1 MTCNFGERIH
11 NLRLDRGMSLKE
23 LGEKVDCAESARFHI
38 ERGTRK
44 LTVGRAIKIAD
55 ALSVKVVYLLGIRG
69 E

>member
-1 MTCNFGERIH
+1 MTCNFGKRIH

-23 LGEKVDCAESARFHI
+23 LGEKVDCAESMLFHI

-44 LTVGRAIKIAD
+44 LTVDRAIKIAD
-55 ALSVKVVYLLGIRG
+55 ALGVKVVDLLGIRG